1 MSFLDCGLL
10 PLARCSC
17 SDSRGEAHKNPIL
30 PTQNKNW
37 PSDKWPGH
45 TLAEYK
51 SFSPEEITYKNET
64 KQGGEGGVHFAQL
77 APILFLKNNKKKV
90 AGAQPEPNTWSFSG
104 SILWNTE
111 HLLQWELRILDRGRG
126 KQNIGLVQWGLFAQA
141 PCRKHM
147 NVGIWQSSLALWKI
161 KTVEVSVCTHC
172 FNLTLL
178 GFYLHFCM
186 GFIANFMLVL
196 PELMPCCC
204 SFLENF
210 HLINISSTVP
220 LII

>member
-1 MSFLDCGLL
+1 MGCFLL
-10 PLARCSC
+10 PGAAAVIAGGKL
-17 SDSRGEAHKNPIL
+17 
-30 PTQNKNW
+30 
-37 PSDKWPGH
+37 
-45 TLAEYK
+45 
-51 SFSPEEITYKNET
+51 T
-64 KQGGEGGVHFAQL
+64 K
-77 APILFLKNNKKKV
+77 ILFCQPRTKTGLQTNGLATRSLNTRASLQKKSDTRMWQSKGGRGVSILHSWHQYYFLKKKRV

-104 SILWNTE
+104 SILWNAE
-111 HLLQWELRILDRGRG
+111 HLLQWELRILDRGRD
-126 KQNIGLVQWGLFAQA
+126 KQDIGLVQWGLFAQA

-210 HLINISSTVP
+210 HLINVSSTVP